1 MSNVFKQMQSR
12 QIQRRANN
20 FIKSLEGKSE
30 RYVEHAYLDNKEF
43 ENNEIVLSYIFFK
56 YPSLIKILPVKFQI
70 SRINRTST

>member
-43 ENNEIVLSYIFFK
+43 ENNEIVLSYIFF
-56 YPSLIKILPVKFQI
+56 
-70 SRINRTST
+70 